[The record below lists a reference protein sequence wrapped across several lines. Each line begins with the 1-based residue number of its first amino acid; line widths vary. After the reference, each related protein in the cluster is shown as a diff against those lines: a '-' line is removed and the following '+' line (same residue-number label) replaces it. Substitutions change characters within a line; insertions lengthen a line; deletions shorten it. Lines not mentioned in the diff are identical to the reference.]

1 MESNSDSEK
10 EPVKPA
16 PKVTANSAAN
26 KEERSSDDPES
37 SQPPFFMGGGT
48 PNSATFL
55 SVYGLQ
61 GEKIYIFLKWP
72 KCCLVSDNTRKKVF
86 K

>member
-37 SQPPFFMGGGT
+37 SQPPLTNLMWIKKRPKKLKNFNFRGG
-48 PNSATFL
+48 
-55 SVYGLQ
+55 
-61 GEKIYIFLKWP
+61 EYIFLFTNFLKT
-72 KCCLVSDNTRKKVF
+72 CLKSVLGHSKSF
-86 K
+86 

>member
-37 SQPPFFMGGGT
+37 SQPPLTNLMCIREALKKKT
-48 PNSATFL
+48 NK
-55 SVYGLQ
+55 V
-61 GEKIYIFLKWP
+61 EKFQL
-72 KCCLVSDNTRKKVF
+72 
-86 K
+86 

>member
-16 PKVTANSAAN
+16 PKVTTNSAAN

-37 SQPPFFMGGGT
+37 SQPPLTNLMW
-48 PNSATFL
+48 
-55 SVYGLQ
+55 
-61 GEKIYIFLKWP
+61 I
-72 KCCLVSDNTRKKVF
+72 KKDQ
-86 K
+86 KS